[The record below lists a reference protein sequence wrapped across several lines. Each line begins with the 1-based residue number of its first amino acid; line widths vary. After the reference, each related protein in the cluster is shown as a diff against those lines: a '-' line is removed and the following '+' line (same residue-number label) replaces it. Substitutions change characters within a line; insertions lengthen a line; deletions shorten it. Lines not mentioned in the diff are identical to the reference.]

1 MAEKPISVTINN
13 AVYLVNS
20 DEGEEHI
27 LAVAKM
33 VNERINELRRAHPNY
48 AANKLLTLVILQ
60 FADELKKLEE
70 EYASL
75 LAETELK

>member
-1 MAEKPISVTINN
+1 MSEKPVSVIINN
-13 AVYLVNS
+13 AVYMING

-27 LAVAKM
+27 LAVSEM
-33 VNERINELRRAHPNY
+33 VNGRINELKRAHPNY
-48 AANKLLTLVILQ
+48 AVTKLLTLVTLQ

-70 EYASL
+70 EYDSL